1 MIKTILVA
9 AIAGG
14 SGFAGWIGGS
24 IWPAPPEWTDA
35 VNRSANDLR
44 AKLRLSDIS
53 LAGLRELIPSET
65 LARISG
71 DIQSVAIAAGDVI
84 LVERDSGTLE
94 EQLDNLAL
102 SEEQAVPDGM
112 ILAAAPAPPPV
123 LDPAPAPD
131 VPASEP
137 DAPAAP
143 EAGVTPPAVPVPTP
157 PSAPVLAAAVFPA
170 ELQLCPQMVS
180 RTRLTKGR
188 VVRDFKPVVIVNER
202 HIATFPTPGAC
213 LSSGFGPRNDRLH
226 KGLDYH
232 ADTGV
237 NVLAAGDGEIVEL
250 KYRDDYGN
258 MIVIDHGG
266 GVFTRYAH
274 LASFGAASP
283 ATVRVG
289 PLGLMGNSAAYRIPI
304 HLHSY
309 CSRHAT
315 PGIVR
320 ARASGPLILP
330 GGTVDRRCSRGGCGK
345 NLHLPTKSL
354 VDRHIDNRQ
363 KLRHLRN

>member
-1 MIKTILVA
+1 MIKTMLVA

-53 LAGLRELIPSET
+53 FAGLRELLPTET
-65 LARISG
+65 LDRITS
-71 DIQSVAIAAGDVI
+71 DIQSVALAAGDVI
-84 LVERDSGTLE
+84 LVERDNGTLE

-102 SEEQAVPDGM
+102 SEEEAVPEGM
-112 ILAAAPAPPPV
+112 ILAAAPAPAPEPA
-123 LDPAPAPD
+123 LIPDAPAPT
-131 VPASEP
+131 PGAPHSP

-143 EAGVTPPAVPVPTP
+143 EAGVTPPPTP
-157 PSAPVLAAAVFPA
+157 PSAPVFTVAAFPT
-170 ELQLCPQMVS
+170 ELQLCPQMTVS
-180 RTRLTKGR
+180 NAPPAQGR
-188 VVRDFKPVVIVNER
+188 MVSDFKPVVIVNDR
-202 HIATFPTPGAC
+202 LIATFPTPGAC

-226 KGLDYH
+226 KGLDFH

-237 NVLAAGDGEIVEL
+237 NVLAAGDGEVIEL

-274 LASFGAASP
+274 LASFGRGLTP
-283 ATVRVG
+283 GVTVRAG
-289 PLGLMGNSAAYRIPI
+289 EPIGLMGNSAAYRIPI
-304 HLHSY
+304 HLHY
-309 CSRHAT
+309 ELLLGEYAT
-315 PGIVR
+315 PKGSFGLEP
-320 ARASGPLILP
+320 ADPLSFP
-330 GGTVDRRCSRGGCGK
+330 A
-345 NLHLPTKSL
+345 P
-354 VDRHIDNRQ
+354 Q
-363 KLRHLRN
+363 

>member
-9 AIAGG
+9 AFAGG

-44 AKLRLSDIS
+44 AKLRLSDIN

-65 LARISG
+65 LARISS
-71 DIQSVAIAAGDVI
+71 DIQSVAAAAGEVI
-84 LVERDSGTLE
+84 LVERDNGTLE

-102 SEEQAVPDGM
+102 DESEAVPEGM
-112 ILAAAPAPPPV
+112 LLPAAPP
-123 LDPAPAPD
+123 PAPAP
-131 VPASEP
+131 SP

-143 EAGVTPPAVPVPTP
+143 AAGVTPSTTPPFAPVFAAAAFPAV
-157 PSAPVLAAAVFPA
+157 L
-170 ELQLCPQMVS
+170 ELCPRMSVS
-180 RTRLTKGR
+180 NAPATDGS
-188 VVRDFKPVVIVNER
+188 VVRSFKPVVLVNER
-202 HIATFPTPGAC
+202 RIATFPTPGAC
-213 LSSGFGPRNDRLH
+213 LSSGYGPRSDRLH

-274 LASFGAASP
+274 LASFGRGLTP
-283 ATVRVG
+283 GVTVRAG
-289 PLGLMGNSAAYRIPI
+289 EPIGLMGNSAAYRIPI
-304 HLHSY
+304 HLHY
-309 CSRHAT
+309 ELLLGDYKT
-315 PGIVR
+315 PKGSFGLEP
-320 ARASGPLILP
+320 ADPLSFP
-330 GGTVDRRCSRGGCGK
+330 AA
-345 NLHLPTKSL
+345 
-354 VDRHIDNRQ
+354 Q
-363 KLRHLRN
+363 

>member
-1 MIKTILVA
+1 MIKTMLVA

-71 DIQSVAIAAGDVI
+71 DIQSVAVAAGEVI

-102 SEEQAVPDGM
+102 SEEEAVPEGM
-112 ILAAAPAPPPV
+112 LLPAAPP
-123 LDPAPAPD
+123 PAPAPSPD
-131 VPASEP
+131 VPAP
-137 DAPAAP
+137 ATDVPAAP
-143 EAGVTPPAVPVPTP
+143 EAGVTPSPTPVPAPLST
-157 PSAPVLAAAVFPA
+157 PVLAVAAFPA
-170 ELQLCPQMVS
+170 ELELCPQMTVS
-180 RTRLTKGR
+180 NAPAAQGR
-188 VVRDFKPVVIVNER
+188 VVSNFKPVVVVNER

-274 LASFGAASP
+274 LASFGRGLTP
-283 ATVRVG
+283 GVTVRAG
-289 PLGLMGNSAAYRIPI
+289 EPIGLMGNSAAYRIPI
-304 HLHSY
+304 HLHY
-309 CSRHAT
+309 ELLLGDYAT
-315 PGIVR
+315 PKGSFGLEP
-320 ARASGPLILP
+320 ADPMSFPAA
-330 GGTVDRRCSRGGCGK
+330 
-345 NLHLPTKSL
+345 
-354 VDRHIDNRQ
+354 Q
-363 KLRHLRN
+363 